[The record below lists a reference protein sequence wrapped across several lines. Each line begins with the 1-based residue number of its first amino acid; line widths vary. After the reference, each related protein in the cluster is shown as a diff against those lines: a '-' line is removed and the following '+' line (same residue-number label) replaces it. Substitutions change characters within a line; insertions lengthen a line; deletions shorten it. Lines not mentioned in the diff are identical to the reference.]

1 MVCSPT
7 SYVWFIENIK
17 KIIFFL
23 IFGFIMKNMEKK
35 NQI

>member
-17 KIIFFL
+17 KIIFFY
-23 IFGFIMKNMEKK
+23 IWFYYEKYGKK